1 MRFSMKILKYFLIIF
16 FAMSMV
22 RSQKM
27 VSVPETDVL
36 EWAQNLQRLEKA
48 DSSNQIIIN
57 DLELIISKLEENA
70 KSDSLIIDFRT
81 QQLQLQKETIKLY
94 KEKVKVVK
102 PKWHENKWLWFVYGV
117 GSTAISVNLAGQL
130 VN

>member
-27 VSVPETDVL
+27 VSVPEADVL

>member
-1 MRFSMKILKYFLIIF
+1 MKILKYFLIIF

>member
-1 MRFSMKILKYFLIIF
+1 MKILKYFLIIF

-70 KSDSLIIDFRT
+70 KSDSLIINFRT